1 MSLHREMVR
10 AGHRLFRWRG
20 YLPAVLLA
28 LVLTQMRPLPGPA
41 GEVPLTWPL
50 LCFGVSLVGLAIRA
64 YTVGHAA
71 PGTSGRNRHGQVA
84 AELNTTGAYSVVRH
98 PLYLGNAVTWLG
110 PALVPRIWWLV
121 VLVGLICW
129 LHYERIMLAEEEF
142 LRAEF
147 GRAYLDWAERT
158 PAFLPAFRN
167 WRPPSA
173 PFNVRVVLRR
183 EYSGVFQLVLAFAIL
198 NARQWQLATGRWTLS
213 PVWAGL
219 LIAGTVI
226 AGSLRILRK
235 RTHLLEDRAAAPDPD
250 ESELPETKWP
260 VRQSRTGQDVVA
272 GDAGVPSRPT

>member
-1 MSLHREMVR
+1 MALHREMVR
-10 AGHRLFRWRG
+10 AGHWLFRWRG

-28 LVLTQMRPLPGPA
+28 LVLTQMRPVA
-41 GEVPLTWPL
+41 GQPTEVPLAWPL
-50 LCFGVSLVGLAIRA
+50 FCFGVSLAGLAIRA

-71 PGTSGRNRHGQVA
+71 PGTSGRNRSGQLA
-84 AELNTTGAYSVVRH
+84 AQLNTTGAYSVVRH

-110 PALVPRIWWLV
+110 PALVPGVWWLV
-121 VLVGLICW
+121 VLVGLVCW

-147 GRAYLDWAERT
+147 GRSYLEWADRT
-158 PAFLPAFRN
+158 PAFLPSLRN
-167 WRPPSA
+167 WRAPST

-183 EYSGVFQLVLAFAIL
+183 EYSGLFQLVLAFAVL
-198 NARQWQLATGRWTLS
+198 NARQWQLATGHWALS

-219 LIAGTVI
+219 LAAGTLV
-226 AGSLRILRK
+226 AGGLRMLRK

-260 VRQSRTGQDVVA
+260 ARQSRTGQDVVA